1 MRENTY
7 KELMV
12 HVPVCTHKEPKDVL
26 IISDDASSMIDEVAK
41 YNTINTKTIN
51 KDLDTLRELE
61 NESFDVVISEAA
73 IDPVSTAHINRVL
86 KADGLVAFAPF
97 DLENQEQSKTK
108 LKEIGKYFKIAMPYS
123 LLATTS
129 KTAVLASKE
138 YHPTAD
144 INLQRAD
151 LTDGFTVYNSDLH
164 VGIFAMPTYIKKAYL
179 GIIKN

>member
-7 KELMV
+7 AELMV
-12 HVPVCTHKEPKDVL
+12 HVPACTHKDPKNVL
-26 IISDDASSMIDEVAK
+26 IISDNAAAMIDEIAK
-41 YNTINTKTIN
+41 YNTVDAKAIGE
-51 KDLDTLRELE
+51 DVDALREME
-61 NESFDVVISEAA
+61 NESFDIVISEAA

-86 KADGLVAFAPF
+86 KTDGLMVAAPF
-97 DLENQEQSKTK
+97 DLENREESTAKF
-108 LKEIGKYFKIAMPYS
+108 KELGKYFKIVMPYA
-123 LLATTS
+123 LLATTAN
-129 KTAVLASKE
+129 TAVLASKE

-144 INLQRAD
+144 VNLQRAD